1 MNGSPRPPTYVFCV
15 PRPGRLAFLTA
26 NKVKP
31 IFTCLFQTQDMPSLS
46 NAKLAYRA
54 HWMLYY
60 VNFFFCVLHHAHGET
75 RCMSKSK
82 LKVNVKGAV
91 RCSYVQRCSRAKYV
105 SQSPRCGRRAFLY
118 TAGGHFPWN
127 LNIMFKSK
135 MMHFLGNSQFWALYV
150 PFEDG

>member
-15 PRPGRLAFLTA
+15 PRPGRLAFLTT

-31 IFTCLFQTQDMPSLS
+31 IFICLFQTQDMPSLS

-105 SQSPRCGRRAFLY
+105 SQSPRCGEARLSVHCWRP
-118 TAGGHFPWN
+118 FP
-127 LNIMFKSK
+127 LKFECMFKSK
-135 MMHFLGNSQFWALYV
+135 ISCILGNSQFWAFYV
-150 PFEDG
+150 HFEDG